1 MTEGQITKK
10 DDDKMDEKKNKN
22 FGYYLGQAFGI
33 VLVGCLAAISIA
45 LTYKIIMRILYRGD

>member
-1 MTEGQITKK
+1 MTEGQIAKT
-10 DDDKMDEKKNKN
+10 DDVKMDEKTNNN

-45 LTYKIIMRILYRGD
+45 LTYKIIMWIL

>member
-10 DDDKMDEKKNKN
+10 DDIKMDEKKNKN
-22 FGYYLGQAFGI
+22 FGYYLDQTLAF

-45 LTYKIIMRILYRGD
+45 VTYKIILWIL

>member
-10 DDDKMDEKKNKN
+10 DDGKMDEKKNKN

-33 VLVGCLAAISIA
+33 VLVGCLAAISIT
-45 LTYKIIMRILYRGD
+45 LTYKIIMWIL